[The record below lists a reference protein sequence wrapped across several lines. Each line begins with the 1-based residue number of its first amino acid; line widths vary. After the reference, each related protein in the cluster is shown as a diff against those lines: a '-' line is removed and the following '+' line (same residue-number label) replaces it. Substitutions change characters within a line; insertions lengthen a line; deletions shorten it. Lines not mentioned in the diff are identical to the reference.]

1 MASTGPAVL
10 AVLVATD
17 GASWLPE
24 VLAHLEAQ
32 TYPHLDVLAVDNGSR
47 DGSRDI
53 LLDRLSEDRVLV
65 AERDLGFPGAVSMAL
80 DADASGDLVLLLH
93 DDVALAPDAVEQ
105 LVAALVEDP
114 RLAVVGPKLLDW
126 EDPQQLQQVGW
137 SVDITGRQDMDLERD
152 ERDQGQRDEPQ
163 RPLVV
168 SSAGMLLRRDVFEAL
183 GRMDRRYHVFRDD
196 LDVCWRAWLAGWE
209 VGVIPAATGRH
220 RRAAADYHRLGQ
232 SAFLGPRY
240 FAERNTLATLLK
252 NYGAARLAVVLPLF
266 FLVGI
271 AKVLGFVMTRQV
283 GSAWQTMRAWAWN
296 VVHLPGTLDLRRDV
310 QRLRRRSDAD
320 LRQRFVRITPRVRAY
335 AEAIAD
341 RLTGGDLRVADD
353 AWHSTAEPLTVT
365 ARAVSTLR
373 RHPVGW
379 MAAGLVAIGLVVTVP
394 LLMGGSL
401 RGGTLAPF
409 PESGHVFL
417 EDYASSWHDAGAFG
431 TSADPSPAQA
441 MLGILQLLM
450 LDSTYLV
457 SRLLVLGAIPAAW
470 VLSLRAIRPLTPTR
484 GPRVAAATVYVLSPA
499 ALAAVRSGRV
509 GALVMLVGLP
519 AFVSAVAT
527 ALGRRPAPA
536 TAWRAAAV
544 ATLAGAVIVAFE
556 PVAALG
562 VAATWVALGLWVA
575 IRTDTTERRRRAL
588 ARLGAIVFGTGAILF
603 PWSLS
608 LFQADSPVLGGMTRL
623 GADPAPFWRWL
634 LQAPEVAGY
643 AGLVAGSGIVLA
655 GVFGLLFAA
664 RRRAGTVTAL
674 WTVVVLGAVL
684 ATASSRA
691 GGEAWVWPGVPLLL
705 TSAALS
711 ALFAVGLHSA
721 ARALEVHDFGWR
733 QVGAVAMVAGAVVG
747 SLASLAS
754 LGEDRWSA
762 YTVAD
767 PPLPAFISTVAMTDP
782 DVRVLALMDTVGGVS
797 WDVEAA
803 SGPTMAGFGTP
814 QPDGVVR
821 TVTGA
826 IEDMVGGSDPG
837 AAGRLGL
844 LNIRYVVVPDDGR
857 SEALERALAA
867 QLDLEPRPVADGLVY
882 EVTAW
887 LPRVA
892 FVPRTT
898 VDAIARRGVPP
909 TTMGADAFDR
919 VGTATFRGE
928 VDGRGAI
935 LVSETEVSAWHAR
948 LADGREVMAT
958 SSAGL
963 VRIDVPADAGVVEVE
978 HGGQSRRSLAVT
990 LQVLAVLLV
999 LSVMLR
1005 PPSFA
1010 LEESR

>member
-1 MASTGPAVL
+1 VASTGPAVL

-17 GASWLPE
+17 GASWLPD
-24 VLAHLEAQ
+24 VLSNLEAQ
-32 TYPHLDVLAVDNGSR
+32 TYPNLDVLAIDNGSR
-47 DGSRDI
+47 DGSRAI
-53 LLDRLSEDRVLV
+53 LLDRLSEERVLV
-65 AERDLGFPGAVSMAL
+65 AERDLGFAGAVSMAL
-80 DADASGDLVLLLH
+80 DADSSGDLVLLLH
-93 DDVALAPDAVEQ
+93 DDVALAPDAVEH

-114 RLAVVGPKLLDW
+114 RLAIVGPKLLDW
-126 EDPQQLQQVGW
+126 DDPQRLQQVGW
-137 SVDITGRQDMDLERD
+137 SVDITGRQDMGLERD

-163 RPLVV
+163 HPLVV
-168 SSAGMLLRRDVFEAL
+168 SSAGMLVRRDVFESL

-209 VGVIPAATGRH
+209 VGVVPTATARH

-252 NYGAARLAVVLPLF
+252 NYGASRLAVVLPLF
-266 FLVGI
+266 FLVGV
-271 AKVLGFVMTRQV
+271 AKVLGFVATRQV
-283 GSAWQTMRAWAWN
+283 GAAWQTIRAWAWN

-320 LRQRFVRITPRVRAY
+320 LRRRFVQITPRVRAY
-335 AEAIAD
+335 AEAVAD
-341 RLTGGDLRVADD
+341 RLTGGDLRVPDD
-353 AWHSTAEPLTVT
+353 AWDATAEPRTVT
-365 ARAVSTLR
+365 ARVLATLR

-379 MAAGLVAIGLVVTVP
+379 MAAGLVLVGVIVTVP
-394 LLMGGSL
+394 LLVSGAL

-409 PESGHVFL
+409 PESGRVFL
-417 EDYASSWHDAGAFG
+417 EDYVSSWHDAGAFG
-431 TSADPSPAQA
+431 TAANPSPAQA
-441 MLGILQLLM
+441 MLGLLQLLA
-450 LDSTYLV
+450 LDSAYLA
-457 SRLLVLGAIPAAW
+457 SRLLVLGAVPAAW

-509 GALVMLVGLP
+509 GALVVLVGLP
-519 AFVSAVAT
+519 AFASAVTT
-527 ALGRRPAPA
+527 ALGRRPSPP

-544 ATLAGAVIVAFE
+544 ATLAGAAIIAFE
-556 PVAALG
+556 PVTALG
-562 VAATWVALGLWVA
+562 VAAAWVALGLWVA
-575 IRTDTTERRRRAL
+575 IRADVPERRRRAL
-588 ARLGAIVFGTGAILF
+588 ARLGAIVFGTIAVLF

-608 LFQADSPVLGGMTRL
+608 LFQADSPVLGGLTRP

-634 LQAPEVAGY
+634 LQAPELSGY
-643 AGLVAGSGIVLA
+643 AGLVAGSGIVIA

-664 RRRAGTVTAL
+664 RRRAGTVVAL
-674 WTVVVLGAVL
+674 WTAAVLGAVF
-684 ATASSRA
+684 ATATSRA
-691 GGEAWVWPGVPLLL
+691 GGNAWVWPGVPLLL
-705 TSAALS
+705 TSAALA
-711 ALFAVGLHSA
+711 ALFAVGLRSA

-754 LGEDRWSA
+754 LAGDQWSA

-782 DVRVLALMDTVGGVS
+782 DVRVLALTDVSGAVG
-797 WDVEAA
+797 WDVETA
-803 SGPTMAGFGTP
+803 SGPTMAAFGTP
-814 QPDGVVR
+814 RPEGVVR

-826 IEDMVGGSDPG
+826 IQDVIGGSDPG

-844 LNIRYVVVPDDGR
+844 LNIRYVVVPDEGR

-882 EVTAW
+882 EVAAW
-887 LPRVA
+887 IPRVA
-892 FVPRTT
+892 FVPRAT

-909 TTMGADAFDR
+909 TAFSPEPFER
-919 VGTATFRGE
+919 VGTATFRGD

-935 LVSETEVSAWHAR
+935 LVSETEVGAWHAR
-948 LADGREVMAT
+948 LADGRDVAAS

-963 VRIDVPADAGVVEVE
+963 VRIDVPADVGVVEVT
-978 HGGQSRRSLAVT
+978 HGAQARRTLAVT
-990 LQVLAVLLV
+990 LQLVAVLLV
-999 LSVMLR
+999 MSVMLR

-1010 LEESR
+1010 LEETP